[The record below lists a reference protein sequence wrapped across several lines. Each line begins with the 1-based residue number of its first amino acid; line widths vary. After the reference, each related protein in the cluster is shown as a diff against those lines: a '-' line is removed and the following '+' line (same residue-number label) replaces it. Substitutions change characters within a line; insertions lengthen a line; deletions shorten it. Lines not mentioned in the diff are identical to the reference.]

1 MNLKPRWTK
10 STLIFGG
17 AAIWG
22 LILVGCV
29 MVDRTIVAPPN
40 VAGATFVGSKK
51 CADCHDDQTK
61 HFDGATHSRV
71 ALKDA
76 KGLDIGCEACHGA
89 GSVHV
94 KAGGGKGFADKYS
107 VFPMPVKEKSASF
120 VGGSNLGVFKTTKNR
135 DAAWKLVQ
143 WLAKPEVQVKWY
155 KMSTDLPSVTS
166 AWKDPALTADTK
178 LATFGKQLETAVAP
192 PSFATWEQ
200 VAARFDAEVEKVT
213 KTGADVDASLKSV
226 QSEAQSIGTGD

>member
-1 MNLKPRWTK
+1 MAEAVKYYQSFFTE
-10 STLIFGG
+10 
-17 AAIWG
+17 G
-22 LILVGCV
+22 L
-29 MVDRTIVAPPN
+29 TNKTPAQ
-40 VAGATFVGSKK
+40 GATQEPTFVDGSEPMFISGPWMMSAVEK
-51 CADCHDDQTK
+51 
-61 HFDGATHSRV
+61 V
-71 ALKDA
+71 
-76 KGLDIGCEACHGA
+76 
-89 GSVHV
+89 
-94 KAGGGKGFADKYS
+94 GGKGFADKYS

-155 KMSTDLPSVTS
+155 QMSTDLPSVTS
-166 AWKDPALTADTK
+166 AWQDPALTADTK

-200 VAARFDAEVEKVT
+200 VAARFDAEIEKVA

-226 QSEAQSIGTGD
+226 QAEAQSIGTGG